1 MRIIFMGT
9 PDFAVTT
16 LDALYQAGHE
26 IVLVVTQPDKPKGR
40 KGQPQFSDVKT
51 WAVAHDLPVFQ
62 PERIRLP
69 ENVEELT
76 GEDMPEPKEYMK
88 QQQRNGKDFCA
99 EDVYKETW
107 EWLKGRGCEKLVN
120 PQLVSQYAMTVAR
133 WIQCEEAISEYGFIA
148 KHPTTNAAIASP
160 YVSMSQNYMKQVNQL
175 WYQIYQIVK
184 ENCLTDYGGQTPQ
197 DDAMERLLRARK
209 GMN

>member
-1 MRIIFMGT
+1 MAKDGT
-9 PDFAVTT
+9 MSGGPRFGQGRPPKAIQEKI
-16 LDALYQAGHE
+16 AAGN
-26 IVLVVTQPDKPKGR
+26 PGGR
-40 KGQPQFSDVKT
+40 KLQIMEVPDAT
-51 WAVAHDLPVFQ
+51 DLS
-62 PERIRLP
+62 

>member
-1 MRIIFMGT
+1 MAKDGTMRGGPRFGQGRPPKAIQEKI
-9 PDFAVTT
+9 A
-16 LDALYQAGHE
+16 AGN
-26 IVLVVTQPDKPKGR
+26 PGGR
-40 KGQPQFSDVKT
+40 KLQIMEVPDAT
-51 WAVAHDLPVFQ
+51 DLS
-62 PERIRLP
+62 

-76 GEDMPEPKEYMK
+76 GEE
-88 QQQRNGKDFCA
+88 
-99 EDVYKETW
+99 